1 MESRFETELLAH
13 FAEHWLSE
21 HKRSRFGEVLNQRT
35 RRLTVVLENIFQ
47 PHNASAVIRSCDAF
61 GLQDLHV
68 IELNNNFRPNKEIA
82 LGSERW
88 ISLHRHQGAAPCVEQ
103 LRAEGFALVATS
115 PHTEMELADLPVDR
129 PLALLFGEEEP
140 GLSEEL
146 LQAADHRV
154 RIPMRG
160 FAESFNVSVSVALCL
175 YDLSTRL
182 RRERQ
187 DWGLEESDKR
197 DLELDWCR
205 KSIANAEEIE
215 RRFREQWNP

>member
-1 MESRFETELLAH
+1 MESRFEAELLVH
-13 FAEHWLSE
+13 FAEDWLSE
-21 HKRSRFGEVLNQRT
+21 HKKTRFAEILNQRT
-35 RRLTVVLENIFQ
+35 RQLTVVLENIFQ

-68 IELNNNFRPNKEIA
+68 IERSNPFRPNKEIA

-88 ISLHRHQGAAPCVEQ
+88 ISLHRHPRSSSCVAQ
-103 LRAEGFALVATS
+103 LQQDGFALVATS

-146 LQAADHRV
+146 MEAADHRV

-160 FAESFNVSVSVALCL
+160 FAESFNISVSVALCL

-187 DWGLEESDKR
+187 DWGLSEDDKR
-197 DLELDWCR
+197 RLELDWCR
-205 KSIANAEEIE
+205 QSITNAEEIE
-215 RRFREQWNP
+215 RRFRDRWKP